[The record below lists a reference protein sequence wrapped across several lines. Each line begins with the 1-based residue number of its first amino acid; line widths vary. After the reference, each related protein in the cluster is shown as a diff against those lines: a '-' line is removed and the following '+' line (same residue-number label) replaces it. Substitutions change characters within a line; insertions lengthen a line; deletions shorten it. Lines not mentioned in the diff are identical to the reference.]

1 VEEQRLQT
9 LYGRSTLK
17 QWTKT
22 HLGSRVDRELEL
34 GLLAVIDG
42 QPLHEEGGEARAGA
56 SAEGVEDEEALESG
70 ALLGELSDAVKD
82 QVNDLLA

>member
-1 VEEQRLQT
+1 VQEQRLQT
-9 LYGRSTLK
+9 LYGRLTIK
-17 QWTKT
+17 QLTKT
-22 HLGSRVDRELEL
+22 HLGSRVDREFEL

-42 QPLHEEGGEARAGA
+42 QPLHEEGGEAGAGA